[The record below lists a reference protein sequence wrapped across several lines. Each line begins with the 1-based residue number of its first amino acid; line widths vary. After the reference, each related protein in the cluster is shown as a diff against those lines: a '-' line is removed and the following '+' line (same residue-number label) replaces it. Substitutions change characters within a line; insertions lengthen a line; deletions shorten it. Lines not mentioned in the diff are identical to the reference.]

1 VVEVVSRS
9 QETALRP
16 RYRDLREW
24 IEGVERLGQLRR
36 VEGANAEEEIGLA
49 QEVLTHD
56 EHAPAVLF
64 DRIPGYAPGYR
75 VLSNPLGSIQRI
87 AYTLGLPPERSKREL
102 VDLWRQR
109 FKEIRPIEPA
119 EVADAPILEN
129 VLLGKDVDVLRIP
142 APKWH
147 EDDGGRYIGTGSFDI
162 TRDPDEGWVNLGTYR
177 VMVHDRYRLG
187 YYISPGKHGRIQR
200 EKYFARGEKCPVAMV
215 VGSDPLL
222 FLASCTEI
230 PYGVSEY
237 AWVGG
242 LRGEPV
248 PVVPG
253 KITGLPIPAYAEI
266 VFEGYALPDVTLP
279 EGPFGEW
286 TGYYAS
292 DTRPEPVLQVEAM
305 YFRNDP
311 ILLGQPPAQPP
322 DEQARFRAFMRSAVL
337 KDEIEKAGVPDVAG
351 VWCHEVGGSRLF
363 NAVAI
368 RQRYPGHAR
377 QAGHVAAMCRAGA
390 YTGRYVVVV
399 DDDIDPT
406 NLEQVLWAMCT
417 RSDPE
422 TSIDLI
428 KRAWA
433 TPLDPRIPPE
443 KRAVNDYTNS
453 RAIIDATRP
462 YEWRD
467 QFAPVNTMRP
477 ETARKA
483 YEKWGW
489 LLEQQPAT

>member
-1 VVEVVSRS
+1 VVEVAARPSDT
-9 QETALRP
+9 ELRP
-16 RYRDLREW
+16 RYRDLRDW

-36 VEGANAEEEIGLA
+36 VDGANAEEEIGLA
-49 QEVLTHD
+49 QEVLTKHD
-56 EHAPAVLF
+56 TAPAVLF
-64 DRIPGYAPGYR
+64 DQIPGYAPGFR
-75 VLSNPLGSIQRI
+75 VLSCPLGTIQRI
-87 AYTLGLPPERSKREL
+87 AYTLGLPPEASKREL
-102 VDLWRQR
+102 VDLWRRR
-109 FKEIRPIEPA
+109 FKEIQPIDPV
-119 EVADAPILEN
+119 EVTEAPILEN
-129 VLLGKDVDVLRIP
+129 LLLGKDVDVLKIP

-147 EDDGGRYIGTGSFDI
+147 ENDGGRYIGTGSFDI

-177 VMVHDRYRLG
+177 VMVQDRYHLG

-230 PYGVSEY
+230 PYGLSEY

-248 PVVPG
+248 PVVRG
-253 KITGLPIPAYAEI
+253 KVTGLPIPAFAEI
-266 VFEGYALPDVTLP
+266 VFEGYALPDVTMP

-305 YFRNDP
+305 YFRNNP

-363 NAVAI
+363 NVVAI

-406 NLEQVLWAMCT
+406 NLEDVLWAMCT

-467 QFAPVNTMRP
+467 QFAPVNRMRP
-477 ETARKA
+477 ETERRA
-483 YEKWGW
+483 YEQWGW
-489 LLEQQPAT
+489 LVGK

>member
-1 VVEVVSRS
+1 VAEVAPRLSDT
-9 QETALRP
+9 ELRP

-24 IEGVERLGQLRR
+24 IEGVEGLGQLRR
-36 VEGANAEEEIGLA
+36 VDGANAEEEIGLA
-49 QEVLTHD
+49 QEVLTKHD
-56 EHAPAVLF
+56 TAPAVLF
-64 DRIPGYAPGYR
+64 DKIPGYEPGYR
-75 VLSNPLGSIQRI
+75 VLSCPLGTIQRI
-87 AYTLGLPPERSKREL
+87 AYTLGLPPEWSKAEL
-102 VDLWRQR
+102 VDAWRRR
-109 FKEIRPIEPA
+109 FKGIQPIDPV
-119 EVADAPILEN
+119 EVTEAPILEN
-129 VLLGKDVDVLRIP
+129 VLLGKDVDILKIP

-177 VMVHDRYRLG
+177 VMVQGRYRLG

-230 PYGVSEY
+230 PYGLSEY

-248 PVVPG
+248 PVVRG
-253 KITGLPIPAYAEI
+253 KVTGLPIPALAEI
-266 VFEGYALPDVTLP
+266 VFEGYALPDETMP

-305 YFRNDP
+305 YFRNNP

-337 KDEIEKAGVPDVAG
+337 KDEIEKAGVPDVSG

-363 NAVAI
+363 NVVAI
-368 RQRYPGHAR
+368 KQRYPGHAR

-390 YTGRYVVVV
+390 YTGRYVIVV

-406 NLEQVLWAMCT
+406 NLEDVLWALCT

-443 KRAVNDYTNS
+443 KRAANDYTNS

-462 YEWRD
+462 YEWRHE
-467 QFAPVNTMRP
+467 FAPVNRMRP
-477 ETARKA
+477 ETERRA

-489 LLEQQPAT
+489 LVGK

>member
-1 VVEVVSRS
+1 MVEVVSR
-9 QETALRP
+9 EADLELRP
-16 RYRDLREW
+16 RFRDLREW
-24 IEGVERLGQLRR
+24 LEGVEQLGQLRR
-36 VEGANAEEEIGLA
+36 VEGATAEEDIGLA
-49 QEVLTHD
+49 QEVLTHH
-56 EHAPAVLF
+56 EGAPAVLF
-64 DRIPGYAPGYR
+64 DRIPGYEPGFR
-75 VLSNPLGSIQRI
+75 VLTCPLGSIERI
-87 AYTLGLPPERSKREL
+87 AYTLGLPTNRSKREL
-102 VDLWRQR
+102 VDLWRR
-109 FKEIRPIEPA
+109 RVKEIRPIEPV
-119 EVADAPILEN
+119 EVDDGPILEN

-177 VMVHDRYRLG
+177 VMVHDRYRVG

-200 EKYFARGEKCPVAMV
+200 EKYFARGEKCPVAVV

-222 FLASCTEI
+222 FLAACTEI
-230 PYGVSEY
+230 PYGLSEY

-248 PVVPG
+248 PVIRG
-253 KITGLPIPAYAEI
+253 KVTGLPIPAYAEI
-266 VFEGYALPDVTLP
+266 VLEGYAAPDVTLP

-311 ILLGQPPAQPP
+311 ILLGQPPSRPP
-322 DEQARFRAFMRSAVL
+322 DEQARFRAFMRSALL
-337 KDEIEKAGVPDVAG
+337 KDEIEKAGVPDVVG

-363 NAVAI
+363 NVVAI

-390 YTGRYVVVV
+390 YTGRYVIVV

-406 NLEQVLWAMCT
+406 DLEQVLWALCT

-422 TSIDLI
+422 TSIDII
-428 KRAWA
+428 KRAWS

-443 KRAVNDYTNS
+443 KRAAKDFTNS

-467 QFAPVNTMRP
+467 KFPPVASMRP

-489 LLEQQPAT
+489 LIGK